1 MSRSEEAGEMGLEQ
15 AAHGLG
21 KDLAFVPR
29 AKSGAKKKSRGQHMD
44 LWVSHGCFA
53 EVFRMLVGLDG
64 L

>member
-1 MSRSEEAGEMGLEQ
+1 MGLEQ

-29 AKSGAKKKSRGQHMD
+29 AKAGAKKKSRGQHMD